1 MVGKREI
8 ENYFKESSQ
17 FILLKL
23 SAKIIPVDYFMITII
38 SKLSNFLWHDA
49 VWWYWSKVISRCGLD
64 IN

>member
-8 ENYFKESSQ
+8 ENDLKESSQ

-23 SAKIIPVDYFMITII
+23 SSKIIPVNYFIITIF

-49 VWWYWSKVISRCGLD
+49 AWLYWSKVISRCG
-64 IN
+64 